1 MLTNCRVLLKTPN
14 DFSLKLP
21 WKVGAVSGPGACLQ
35 PARLTP
41 ASLRSEE
48 TETSIWS
55 ICSWFLGD
63 PRSNMHELLKMAAV
77 PFEARIQTPMF
88 YLTSI
93 KWFMQTYVPNYSQE
107 QSELLEQ
114 IIKNVDEAVKGLM
127 KKDEEIAG
135 LKAQLQAAVQAEHVS
150 SCSISDSQ
158 STISDDDSEDY
169 FSVTDEYV
177 SLLQEIDKEI
187 EILEKNSAF
196 EESLLQEKDERIG
209 LLETQLHAAEAINVA
224 KANHELYKCQ
234 EKDRRIDN
242 LENIEIRF
250 VANLLASRAENM
262 GITFRE
268 FNSNRERDRK
278 IEYLETQL
286 YSAQAKVMATSNHEY
301 CNNQE
306 KDRKIRNLEAQLNDA
321 VARNKATSNREFY
334 NSWEKDKKIENLK
347 SQLHNAQ
354 ARNAAISDREFYNS
368 QEKDRKIE
376 KLKHSFCIN
385 HQFSEHIEKLKLE
398 HKSYVESLNDLKYM
412 FSEAQYELLDSLD
425 VKPRALCDYYRA
437 RFDLIHFYSSKE
449 KERQRKELEQEMRIS
464 EGLRKKLDASFEKID
479 VLKAEIENLKQR
491 PNVYF

>member
-1 MLTNCRVLLKTPN
+1 MSFYVLLLIISKQN
-14 DFSLKLP
+14 KLISVLYLIFVIKKFS
-21 WKVGAVSGPGACLQ
+21 A
-35 PARLTP
+35 
-41 ASLRSEE
+41 
-48 TETSIWS
+48 
-55 ICSWFLGD
+55 
-63 PRSNMHELLKMAAV
+63 NMHELLKMAAV

-114 IIKNVDEAVKGLM
+114 IIKNVDEAV
-127 KKDEEIAG
+127 
-135 LKAQLQAAVQAEHVS
+135 KAQLQAAVQAEHVS

-242 LENIEIRF
+242 LET
-250 VANLLASRAENM
+250 NLLASRAENM

-278 IEYLETQL
+278 IEYLET
-286 YSAQAKVMATSNHEY
+286 
-301 CNNQE
+301 
-306 KDRKIRNLEAQLNDA
+306 QLNDA

-376 KLKHSFCIN
+376 KLK
-385 HQFSEHIEKLKLE
+385 QHIEKLKLE

>member
-1 MLTNCRVLLKTPN
+1 MSFYVLLLIISKQN
-14 DFSLKLP
+14 KLISVLYLIFVIKKFS
-21 WKVGAVSGPGACLQ
+21 A
-35 PARLTP
+35 
-41 ASLRSEE
+41 
-48 TETSIWS
+48 
-55 ICSWFLGD
+55 
-63 PRSNMHELLKMAAV
+63 NMHELLKMAAV

-114 IIKNVDEAVKGLM
+114 IIKNVDEAV
-127 KKDEEIAG
+127 
-135 LKAQLQAAVQAEHVS
+135 KAQLQAAVQAEHVS

-242 LENIEIRF
+242 LET
-250 VANLLASRAENM
+250 NLLASRAENM

-376 KLKHSFCIN
+376 KLK
-385 HQFSEHIEKLKLE
+385 QHIEKLKLE

>member
-1 MLTNCRVLLKTPN
+1 MSFYVLLLIISKQN
-14 DFSLKLP
+14 KLISVLYLIFVIKKFS
-21 WKVGAVSGPGACLQ
+21 A
-35 PARLTP
+35 
-41 ASLRSEE
+41 
-48 TETSIWS
+48 
-55 ICSWFLGD
+55 
-63 PRSNMHELLKMAAV
+63 NMHELLKMAAV

-242 LENIEIRF
+242 LET
-250 VANLLASRAENM
+250 NLLASRAENM

-278 IEYLETQL
+278 IEYLET
-286 YSAQAKVMATSNHEY
+286 
-301 CNNQE
+301 
-306 KDRKIRNLEAQLNDA
+306 QLNDA

-376 KLKHSFCIN
+376 KLK
-385 HQFSEHIEKLKLE
+385 QHIEKLKLE